1 MSTALFAFRHCLYSG
16 VYSLNGIVAFQIAVF
31 IGPILAVLFS
41 VFGFCTR
48 YADITPLFSW
58 MWHISYFRAG
68 FHGVIDTVYG
78 MNRPFLACPEGEMY
92 CHFKNPKL
100 FLNEV
105 SIAEINT
112 NDNIILMGSVII
124 IMHVLTI
131 FTLWFKLNKR

>member
-1 MSTALFAFRHCLYSG
+1 
-16 VYSLNGIVAFQIAVF
+16 
-31 IGPILAVLFS
+31 
-41 VFGFCTR
+41 
-48 YADITPLFSW
+48 